1 MADGG
6 WRYYAFHPMVT
17 PTDPGA
23 TPVPASADDAQT
35 LLRAGLALGAARQ
48 GERAVPTLERAVAL
62 DPDLAEGWRALHG
75 HLTTMGELDRARRA
89 QARWL
94 RALATEPSLRR
105 AADAL
110 CEERFPEAEFLLKN
124 HLRKHPDQP
133 LALRLLAEAAFCRQ
147 RDEDAIRHLT
157 RCLEVDPDMPGLR
170 FARALACYRAGQP
183 VTAQAD
189 LETELALRP
198 DDAAC
203 RALLAAV
210 LSKTSEIERTV
221 RLYEDLAP
229 EYPSQPKLWTS
240 YGHVLKASGR
250 QPDSIAAYRRAIEL
264 DAGLGEAWWSLAN
277 LKTVKFGAA
286 DIDAMKAQLA
296 RTDLDEDD
304 RLHFEFALGK
314 ALEDARRYE
323 ESFVHYDRGNRLRLE
338 TAHYDPESSTVNLRR
353 SQRLLTKGFF
363 AARAGLGCPAPDPIF
378 IVGLPRAGSTLLEQI
393 LASHSMVEG
402 TMELPDITNIARSI
416 ADRRRDDADYDYLP
430 LLGEVRPEEW
440 RAFGES
446 YLETTRVHR
455 KLGRPFFIDK
465 MPNNFTHLGLIHLI
479 LPNARIIDARRHPL
493 ASCFSNFK
501 QHFALGQL
509 FSYGLDNIGRFYRDY
524 VELMAHYDAALPGR
538 MHRVFYER
546 MVDDTETEVRRLL
559 EYCGLPFEESCLR
572 FYENDRIVR
581 TASSEQVRRPIYRE
595 GVDHWRHYEPWL
607 GPLQAALG
615 PVLTAYPEVPEF
627 PPP

>member
-189 LETELALRP
+189 LETALALRP

-240 YGHVLKASGR
+240 YGHVLKEPRFIDKPTRRANMSQMFELMARIAPERTTDEWLALMKQVNVPAMRVNRIHELPDDPQLRASGLIREREHPTEGSYLEVGMPVRFSAREPVPLRHAGR
-250 QPDSIAAYRRAIEL
+250 QGEHAEDVAREL
-264 DAGLGEAWWSLAN
+264 G
-277 LKTVKFGAA
+277 VP
-286 DIDAMKAQLA
+286 
-296 RTDLDEDD
+296 
-304 RLHFEFALGK
+304 
-314 ALEDARRYE
+314 
-323 ESFVHYDRGNRLRLE
+323 V
-338 TAHYDPESSTVNLRR
+338 P
-353 SQRLLTKGFF
+353 
-363 AARAGLGCPAPDPIF
+363 
-378 IVGLPRAGSTLLEQI
+378 PRAG
-393 LASHSMVEG
+393 
-402 TMELPDITNIARSI
+402 
-416 ADRRRDDADYDYLP
+416 
-430 LLGEVRPEEW
+430 
-440 RAFGES
+440 
-446 YLETTRVHR
+446 
-455 KLGRPFFIDK
+455 
-465 MPNNFTHLGLIHLI
+465 
-479 LPNARIIDARRHPL
+479 
-493 ASCFSNFK
+493 
-501 QHFALGQL
+501 
-509 FSYGLDNIGRFYRDY
+509 
-524 VELMAHYDAALPGR
+524 
-538 MHRVFYER
+538 
-546 MVDDTETEVRRLL
+546 
-559 EYCGLPFEESCLR
+559 
-572 FYENDRIVR
+572 
-581 TASSEQVRRPIYRE
+581 
-595 GVDHWRHYEPWL
+595 
-607 GPLQAALG
+607 
-615 PVLTAYPEVPEF
+615 
-627 PPP
+627 